1 MRLFTLRF
9 CMVALVMIGLPGKV
23 HAVAMPVNGEAEQHE
38 QKVFKAGAATANI
51 TPFLGSELIGEWHQ
65 PPAIEVHDEL
75 HARCLMLDDGTTKLA
90 FVVTDLLGL
99 NQDLIDAAKGLI
111 AERIGIPPANILI
124 SATHTHSAASAL
136 GADDRRRNWSL
147 DPFDLYQEFVIH
159 RIADG
164 VQRAAHPLEPARR
177 GWGVVPVPEHVFVR
191 RWKMRQPVINP
202 FGEYDQVMM
211 NPGHNNTNKLTP
223 AAVPDPDVS
232 FISVKSTEGRP
243 IALFANYS
251 LHYVGGTLQGHI
263 SADYY
268 AVFCDRIRELF
279 GVEGEHPPFVG
290 IMSNGTSGDIN
301 NINYSGSP
309 EQNAPYEKMGR
320 VGRDVAQKVFDASRS
335 IAYHD
340 WVPLQ
345 AKQKEVVLKV
355 RKPDTNMVERAKT
368 ILARPDSV
376 KPAHWLEK
384 TYAERTLNQLKKPD
398 QVSVCLQAFG
408 IGDLGVASIPFEVFA
423 EIGLEVK
430 AKSPF
435 KQTFVIGLGGGYWGY
450 LPTPAQ
456 HELGGYETWL
466 GTNSVEFEASEKIV
480 AELLTQFSLIKSE

>member
-1 MRLFTLRF
+1 
-9 CMVALVMIGLPGKV
+9 MVIMGLPGKA
-23 HAVAMPVNGEAEQHE
+23 HAAAMPVEGGAETRE
-38 QKVFKAGAATANI
+38 QKVFKAGAATVNI
-51 TPFLGSELIGEWHQ
+51 TPFLGGKLIGEWHQ
-65 PPAIEVHDEL
+65 PLAIEVHDEL
-75 HARCLMLDDGTTKLA
+75 HARCLMLEDGTTRLA
-90 FVVTDLLGL
+90 FVVADLLGL
-99 NQDLIDAAKGLI
+99 NQDLIDAAKELI
-111 AERIGIPPANILI
+111 AERMGIPPANILV

-136 GADDRRRNWSL
+136 GEGVDQGGRGTGSFDR
-147 DPFDLYQEFVIH
+147 YQEFVIH
-159 RIADG
+159 RIADV
-164 VQRAAHPLEPARR
+164 VQLAAHHLEPARI
-177 GWGVVPVPEHVFVR
+177 GWGAVPVAEHVFVR
-191 RWKMRQPVINP
+191 RWKMKEPIINP
-202 FGEYDQVMM
+202 LGTYDQVMM
-211 NPGHNNTNKLTP
+211 NPGHNNTNKWTP
-223 AAVPDPDVS
+223 AGVPDPDVS

-268 AVFCDRIRELF
+268 AVFCNRLKELL
-279 GVEGEHPPFVG
+279 GAEGEHPPFVG
-290 IMSNGTSGDIN
+290 IMSNGTSGDVN

-309 EQNAPYEKMGR
+309 EQNAPYAKMER
-320 VGRDVAQKVFDASRS
+320 VGRNIAQKVFDALGS
-335 IAYHD
+335 IVHHE

-355 RKPDTNMVERAKT
+355 RKPDKNLVERAKT
-368 ILARPDSV
+368 ILARPDSIQ
-376 KPAHWLEK
+376 PAHWLEK
-384 TYAERTLNQLKKPD
+384 TYAKMALNQLQEPD
-398 QVSVCLQAFG
+398 QVSICLQAFG

-435 KQTFVIGLGGGYWGY
+435 KQTFVVGLGGGYWGY

-466 GTNSVEFEASEKIV
+466 GTNIVELGASEKIV